1 MMRQQIRVIFL
12 LSYILLVSCGYKPI
26 STISNYK
33 ITDIQLKGDERINFI
48 LKNKIKQRQN
58 QGSSEKNI
66 KLEINSNKNKIVKE
80 KNIQNEITKYTLI
93 ISTNVNYSI
102 EGQEEVKNLALSKSG
117 DYDVETNYSQTLTNE
132 KNVFKLLINELA
144 DEINKN
150 LILNLSDL

>member
-1 MMRQQIRVIFL
+1 MKQQIRLIFL
-12 LSYILLVSCGYKPI
+12 ISYIFLIGCGFKPI

-33 ITDIQLKGDERINFI
+33 ITDIQFKGDDKVNFI
-48 LKNKIKQRQN
+48 LKNRINQRQN
-58 QGSSEKNI
+58 QGNSENNI

-93 ISTNVNYSI
+93 ISTNINYTI
-102 EGQEEVKNLALSKSG
+102 DGQEEVRNLALSKSG

-150 LILNLSDL
+150 LTLNLSDL

>member
-1 MMRQQIRVIFL
+1 MKQQIRLIFL
-12 LSYILLVSCGYKPI
+12 ISYIFLIGCGFKPI

-33 ITDIQLKGDERINFI
+33 ITDIQFKGDDKVNFI
-48 LKNKIKQRQN
+48 LKNRINQRQN
-58 QGSSEKNI
+58 QGNSENNI

-93 ISTNVNYSI
+93 ITTNINYSI
-102 EGQEEVKNLALSKSG
+102 NGQEEVKNLALSKSG

-150 LILNLSDL
+150 LTLNLSDL

>member
-1 MMRQQIRVIFL
+1 MKQQIRLIFL
-12 LSYILLVSCGYKPI
+12 ISYIFLIGCGFKPI

-33 ITDIQLKGDERINFI
+33 ITDIQFKGDDKVNFI
-48 LKNKIKQRQN
+48 LKNRINQRQN
-58 QGSSEKNI
+58 QGNSENNI

-93 ISTNVNYSI
+93 ISTNINYTI
-102 EGQEEVKNLALSKSG
+102 DGQEEVRNLALSKSG

>member
-1 MMRQQIRVIFL
+1 MKQQIRLIFL
-12 LSYILLVSCGYKPI
+12 ISYIFLIGCGFKPI

-33 ITDIQLKGDERINFI
+33 ITDIQFKGDDKVNFI
-48 LKNKIKQRQN
+48 LKNRINQRQN
-58 QGSSEKNI
+58 QGNSENNI

-93 ISTNVNYSI
+93 ITTNINYSI
-102 EGQEEVKNLALSKSG
+102 NGQEEVKNLALSKSS

-132 KNVFKLLINELA
+132 KNIFKLLVNELA

>member
-1 MMRQQIRVIFL
+1 MKQQIKLIFL
-12 LSYILLVSCGYKPI
+12 ISYIFLIGCGFKPI

-33 ITDIQLKGDERINFI
+33 ITDIQFKGDDKVNFI
-48 LKNKIKQRQN
+48 LKNRINQRQN
-58 QGSSEKNI
+58 QGNLENNI

-93 ISTNVNYSI
+93 ISTNINYSI
-102 EGQEEVKNLALSKSG
+102 DGQEEVRNLALSKSG

-150 LILNLSDL
+150 LTLNLSDL

>member
-1 MMRQQIRVIFL
+1 MKQQIRLIFL
-12 LSYILLVSCGYKPI
+12 ISYIFLIGCGFKPI

-33 ITDIQLKGDERINFI
+33 ITDIQFKGDDKVNFI
-48 LKNKIKQRQN
+48 LKNRINQRQN
-58 QGSSEKNI
+58 QGNSENNI

-93 ISTNVNYSI
+93 ISTNINYTI
-102 EGQEEVKNLALSKSG
+102 DGQEEVRNLALSKSG

-132 KNVFKLLINELA
+132 KNVFKLLIKELA

-150 LILNLSDL
+150 LTLNLSDL

>member
-1 MMRQQIRVIFL
+1 MRQQLIYIFL
-12 LSYILLVSCGYKPI
+12 VFYIFLIGCGYKPI

-33 ITDIQLKGDERINFI
+33 ITDIQLKGDNKVNFI
-48 LKNKIKQRQN
+48 LKNRINQRQN
-58 QGSSEKNI
+58 QSRSENNI

-93 ISTNVNYSI
+93 ISTNINYYI
-102 EGQEEVKNLALSKSG
+102 NGKEEVKNLVLSKSG
-117 DYDVETNYSQTLTNE
+117 DYDVEANYSQTLTNE

>member
-1 MMRQQIRVIFL
+1 MKQQIRLIFL
-12 LSYILLVSCGYKPI
+12 ISYIFLIGCGFKPI

-33 ITDIQLKGDERINFI
+33 ITDIQFKGDDKVNFI
-48 LKNKIKQRQN
+48 LKNRINQRQN
-58 QGSSEKNI
+58 QGNLENNI

-93 ISTNVNYSI
+93 ISTNINYSI
-102 EGQEEVKNLALSKSG
+102 DGQEEVRNLALSKSG

-150 LILNLSDL
+150 LTLNLSDL

>member
-1 MMRQQIRVIFL
+1 MKQQIKLIFL
-12 LSYILLVSCGYKPI
+12 ISYIFLIGCGFKPI

-33 ITDIQLKGDERINFI
+33 ITDIQFKGDDKVNFI
-48 LKNKIKQRQN
+48 LKNRINQRQN
-58 QGSSEKNI
+58 QGNLENNI

-93 ISTNVNYSI
+93 ISTNINYSI
-102 EGQEEVKNLALSKSG
+102 DGQEEVRNLALSKSG

-132 KNVFKLLINELA
+132 KNVFKLLISELA
-144 DEINKN
+144 DEINKS

>member
-1 MMRQQIRVIFL
+1 MKQQIRLIFL
-12 LSYILLVSCGYKPI
+12 ISYIFLIGCGFKPI

-33 ITDIQLKGDERINFI
+33 ITDIQFKGDDKVNFI
-48 LKNKIKQRQN
+48 LKNRINQRQN
-58 QGSSEKNI
+58 QGNSENNI

-93 ISTNVNYSI
+93 ITTNINYSI
-102 EGQEEVKNLALSKSG
+102 NGQEEVKNLALSKSG

-132 KNVFKLLINELA
+132 KNIFKLLVNELA

>member
-1 MMRQQIRVIFL
+1 MKQQIRLIFL
-12 LSYILLVSCGYKPI
+12 ISYIFLIGCGFKPI

-33 ITDIQLKGDERINFI
+33 ITDIQFKGDDKVNFI
-48 LKNKIKQRQN
+48 LKNRINQRQN
-58 QGSSEKNI
+58 QGNLENNI

-93 ISTNVNYSI
+93 VSTNINYSI
-102 EGQEEVKNLALSKSG
+102 DGQEEVKNLALSKSS

-150 LILNLSDL
+150 LTLNLSDL

>member
-1 MMRQQIRVIFL
+1 MKQQIKLIFL
-12 LSYILLVSCGYKPI
+12 ISYIFLIGCGFKPI

-33 ITDIQLKGDERINFI
+33 ITDIQFKGDDKVNFI
-48 LKNKIKQRQN
+48 LKNRINQRQN
-58 QGSSEKNI
+58 QGNLENNI

-93 ISTNVNYSI
+93 ISTNINYSI
-102 EGQEEVKNLALSKSG
+102 DGQEEVRNLALSKSG

-132 KNVFKLLINELA
+132 KNVFKLLISELA

>member
-1 MMRQQIRVIFL
+1 MKQQIRLIFL
-12 LSYILLVSCGYKPI
+12 ISYIFLIGCGFKPI

-33 ITDIQLKGDERINFI
+33 ITDIQFKGDDKVNFI
-48 LKNKIKQRQN
+48 LKNRINQRQN
-58 QGSSEKNI
+58 QGNSENNI

-93 ISTNVNYSI
+93 ISTNINYTI
-102 EGQEEVKNLALSKSG
+102 DGQEEVRNLALSKSG

-132 KNVFKLLINELA
+132 KNVFKLLISELA
-144 DEINKN
+144 DEINKS

>member
-1 MMRQQIRVIFL
+1 M
-12 LSYILLVSCGYKPI
+12 
-26 STISNYK
+26 
-33 ITDIQLKGDERINFI
+33 
-48 LKNKIKQRQN
+48 KNKIKQRQN

-102 EGQEEVKNLALSKSG
+102 EGQEEVKSLALSKSG

-132 KNVFKLLINELA
+132 KNVFKLLISELA

>member
-1 MMRQQIRVIFL
+1 MKQQIRLIFL
-12 LSYILLVSCGYKPI
+12 ISYIFLIGCGFKPI

-33 ITDIQLKGDERINFI
+33 ITDIQFKGDDKVNFI
-48 LKNKIKQRQN
+48 LKNRINQRQN
-58 QGSSEKNI
+58 QGNSENNI

-93 ISTNVNYSI
+93 ISTNISYTI
-102 EGQEEVKNLALSKSG
+102 DGQEEVRNLALSKSG

-150 LILNLSDL
+150 LTLNLSDL

>member
-1 MMRQQIRVIFL
+1 MKQQIRLIFL
-12 LSYILLVSCGYKPI
+12 ISYIFLIGCGFKPI

-33 ITDIQLKGDERINFI
+33 ITDIQFKGDDKVNFI
-48 LKNKIKQRQN
+48 LKNRINQRQN
-58 QGSSEKNI
+58 QGNSENNI

-93 ISTNVNYSI
+93 ITTNINYSI
-102 EGQEEVKNLALSKSG
+102 NEQEEVKNLALSKSG

-150 LILNLSDL
+150 LTLNLSDL